1 MNISI
6 NPKDTNTFATAC
18 LDRTVKVW
26 SISSPT
32 PNFSFDAHEKGGVNF
47 VEYYHGNDK
56 PYMITTGD
64 DKTIKI
70 WDYLSKSCIQT
81 LEGHTSNVSFA
92 VYHPTLPIIVSGS
105 EDGTVKIWHANTY
118 RLENTLN
125 YALERAWCV
134 ALHRETNEVAVG
146 FDDGVV
152 VLKLGRDE
160 PSYSMDPSGKLVY
173 TRGSEVLTSTL
184 QTAVEDTT
192 PEGARIPL
200 PPRELG
206 STEIYANAIV
216 HSPNGRFV
224 TVVGDGEYIIYT
236 SLAWRNKAFGP
247 GNSFA
252 WGDDSNTYAVQ
263 EGKLKIKVYR
273 NFREKKDGAP
283 KGVGAF
289 GIEGVHGGPLLGA
302 RGGGFVVFW
311 DWETGDIVR
320 RVDVEA
326 TNVSFVSC
334 PGHLVLTD
342 STDILVWYW
351 DPCRYCLR
359 GLVLCPSVRSR
370 SIQCCAHLWCGDW

>member
-1 MNISI
+1 
-6 NPKDTNTFATAC
+6 
-18 LDRTVKVW
+18 
-26 SISSPT
+26 
-32 PNFSFDAHEKGGVNF
+32 
-47 VEYYHGNDK
+47 
-56 PYMITTGD
+56 MITTGD
-64 DKTIKI
+64 DKIIKI
-70 WDYLSKSCIQT
+70 WDYLSKSCIQI
-81 LEGHTSNVSFA
+81 LEGHTFNVSFA
-92 VYHPTLPIIVSGS
+92 VYHPTLPVIVSGS

-146 FDDGVV
+146 FDEGVV

-160 PSYSMDPSGKLVY
+160 PSYSMDPSGKLIY

-184 QTAVEDTT
+184 QTAAEDVT
-192 PEGARIPL
+192 PEGARILL

-206 STEIYANAIV
+206 SAEIYANAII

-224 TVVGDGEYIIYT
+224 TVIGDGEYIIYT
-236 SLAWRNKAFGP
+236 ALAWRNNAFGP

-252 WGDDSNTYAVQ
+252 WADNSNTYAVR
-263 EGKLKIKVYR
+263 EGELKIKVYR

-302 RGGGFVVFW
+302 RGGGFVIFW
-311 DWETGDIVR
+311 DWETGEIIR

-326 TNVSFVSC
+326 TNVSFVSG
-334 PGHLVLTD
+334 PKQPMLNGPADL
-342 STDILVWYW
+342 LVWYW
-351 DPCRYCLR
+351 YPCRNYLR
-359 GLVLCPSVRSR
+359 GLVLRPSV
-370 SIQCCAHLWCGDW
+370 

>member
-26 SISSPT
+26 SISNPT
-32 PNFSFDAHEKGGVNF
+32 PNYSFDAHEKGGVNF

-64 DKTIKI
+64 DKTVKI

-92 VYHPTLPIIVSGS
+92 VYHPTLPLIISGS
-105 EDGTVKIWHANTY
+105 EDGTVKLWHANTY

-134 ALHRETNEVAVG
+134 GLHRETNEIAVG
-146 FDDGVV
+146 YDNGVV

-160 PSYSMDPSGKLVY
+160 PSYSMDTSGKLVY
-173 TRGSEVLTSTL
+173 TRGSEVLTCTL
-184 QTAVEDTT
+184 QTAADA
-192 PEGARIPL
+192 PDASPSDGARVSL

-206 STEIYANAIV
+206 TTEVYASALV

-224 TVVGDGEYIIYT
+224 AVVGDGEYIVYT
-236 SLAWRNKAFGP
+236 ALAWRNKAFGP
-247 GNSFA
+247 GSSFA
-252 WGDDSNTYAVQ
+252 WADDSSTYAVQ
-263 EGKLKIKVYR
+263 EGRLKIRVFR
-273 NFREKKDGAP
+273 NFRERKDGGGAL

-289 GIEGVHGGPLLGA
+289 ALEGLHGGPLLGA
-302 RGGGFVVFW
+302 RAGGFVVFW
-311 DWETGDIVR
+311 DWETGEIVR

-326 TNVSFVSC
+326 TNVCFWFPHGRTV
-334 PGHLVLTD
+334 
-342 STDILVWYW
+342 
-351 DPCRYCLR
+351 R
-359 GLVLCPSVRSR
+359 LC
-370 SIQCCAHLWCGDW
+370 